1 MLICVFCGKECK
13 NDNSLRNHQ
22 RLCKNNPNR
31 QSTPFHNLDFQ
42 KNKLGLGE
50 GGVNQYTKAKRLGLP
65 APTVSESTRLK
76 LSNASSR
83 RTKEWNVENGK
94 RISKTVKRKVEEGT
108 WHTSLA
114 RHMHINYNG
123 VDLHGTWELGYAKF
137 LDKNNIKW
145 VKNKDSFAYI
155 YEGKERRYTPDFYL
169 IESDEYIEIKGYKT
183 DKDEAKWSQFPKH
196 RKLTVLMKKDLK
208 ELKIL

>member
-1 MLICVFCGKECK
+1 MLICVYCGKECK

-42 KNKLGLGE
+42 KNKLGE
-50 GGVNQYTKAKRLGLP
+50 GGENQYTKAKRLGLP

-76 LSNASSR
+76 LSNASSS
-83 RTKEWNVENGK
+83 RTKEWNAENGK

-114 RHMHINYNG
+114 RHMHIDYNG

-145 VKNKDSFAYI
+145 IKNKDSFAYI

-169 IESDEYIEIKGYKT
+169 IESDQYIEIKGYKT

>member
-1 MLICVFCGKECK
+1 MLICVHCGKECK
-13 NDNSLRNHQ
+13 NDNSHRNHQ
-22 RLCKNNPNR
+22 RLCKNNSNR

-42 KNKLGLGE
+42 RNKLGKGGE
-50 GGVNQYTKAKRLGLP
+50 NQYTKAKRLGMP
-65 APTVSESTRLK
+65 TPTVSESTRLK
-76 LSNASSR
+76 LSNASLS
-83 RTKEWNVENGK
+83 RTKEWNIENGK
-94 RISKTVKRKVEEGT
+94 RISKTVKKKVEEGT

-123 VDLHGTWELGYAKF
+123 VDLHGSWELGYAKF

-145 VKNKDSFAYI
+145 IKNKDSFAYI

-169 IESDEYIEIKGYKT
+169 IESDQYIEIKGYKT

>member
-1 MLICVFCGKECK
+1 MLICVHCGKECK
-13 NDNSLRNHQ
+13 NDNSHRNHQ
-22 RLCKNNPNR
+22 RLCKNNSNR

-42 KNKLGLGE
+42 RNKLGKGGE
-50 GGVNQYTKAKRLGLP
+50 NQYTKAKRLGMP
-65 APTVSESTRLK
+65 TPTVSESTRLK
-76 LSNASSR
+76 LSNASSS
-83 RTKEWNVENGK
+83 RTKEWNIENGK
-94 RISKTVKRKVEEGT
+94 RISKTVKKKVEEGT

-123 VDLHGTWELGYAKF
+123 VDLHGSWELGYAKF

-145 VKNKDSFAYI
+145 IKNKDSFAYI

-169 IESDEYIEIKGYKT
+169 IESDQYIEIKGYKT

>member
-1 MLICVFCGKECK
+1 MLICVHCGKDCK
-13 NDNSLRNHQ
+13 NDNSHRNHQ
-22 RLCKNNPNR
+22 RLCKNNSNR

-42 KNKLGLGE
+42 KNKLGKGGE
-50 GGVNQYTKAKRLGLP
+50 NQYTKAKRLGLP
-65 APTVSESTRLK
+65 APTVSENTRLK
-76 LSNASSR
+76 LSTASSR
-83 RTKEWNVENGK
+83 RTKEWNIENGK
-94 RISKTVKRKVEEGT
+94 RISKTVKKKVEEGT

-123 VDLHGTWELGYAKF
+123 VDLHGSWELGYAKF

-145 VKNKDSFAYI
+145 IKNKDSFAYI

-169 IESDEYIEIKGYKT
+169 IDSDQYIEIKGYKT

>member
-1 MLICVFCGKECK
+1 MLICVHCGKECK
-13 NDNSLRNHQ
+13 NDNSHRNHQ
-22 RLCKNNPNR
+22 RLCKNNSNR

-42 KNKLGLGE
+42 RNKLGRGGE
-50 GGVNQYTKAKRLGLP
+50 NQYTKAKRLGMP
-65 APTVSESTRLK
+65 TPTVSESTRLK
-76 LSNASSR
+76 LSNASSS
-83 RTKEWNVENGK
+83 RTKEWNIKNGK
-94 RISKTVKRKVEEGT
+94 RISKTVKKKVEEGT

-123 VDLHGTWELGYAKF
+123 VDLHGSWELGYAKF

-145 VKNKDSFAYI
+145 IKNKDSFAYI

-169 IESDEYIEIKGYKT
+169 IESDQYIEIKGYKT